1 MLSVMKKRVAI
12 IGAGVSGLAAAI
24 HLDRIAQES
33 GDGNTQIT
41 IFDARRQGG
50 GRTRSYI
57 DRETGDTLD
66 NGQHLLMGC
75 YRDTLEYCGLI
86 GTASQ
91 IDWQETMEIPFFTG
105 PGESHKLRLA
115 KLPSPLHLLYG
126 LVSTDLLSFSEKLAA
141 LRFGQALK
149 SKRSFDGMTCAQL
162 MAQTNQPAS
171 IVTKLWEPM
180 VLAVLN
186 ASVEQ
191 ASAAAFVEAFRLI
204 YFGKRED
211 ASLIFPRIGL
221 SELLVDPA
229 IGLLTARGHELRL
242 GQPVSKISAGL
253 IVSTASGDEEFD
265 AVILAATVGPD
276 ISIPIALPTM
286 EYSPILNAYF
296 WLDGQ
301 VLDFPVTAFIGRDLQ
316 WAFTRPTSFG
326 AQRLA
331 LTVSAAGSLI
341 EKSNEEL
348 TELLWNDLKSLVPAA
363 RDAKLLKAQIIKEK
377 RATPLF
383 TPEAHAARP
392 PTETAIRGLYL
403 AGDIVQNGLPA
414 TIEGAIRNGK
424 KAAEM
429 VSFRD

>member
-1 MLSVMKKRVAI
+1 MTKHVAI
-12 IGAGVSGLAAAI
+12 IGAGVSGLSAAI
-24 HLDRIAQES
+24 HLDRLAGE
-33 GDGNTQIT
+33 NTQIT
-41 IFDARRQGG
+41 IFDARRQAG

-57 DRETGDTLD
+57 DRETQDTLD

-86 GTASQ
+86 GTADQ

-105 PGESHKLRLA
+105 PGESHSLRLA
-115 KLPSPLHLLYG
+115 KLPSPFHLLYG
-126 LVSTDLLSFSEKLAA
+126 LISTGLLSFSEKLAA

-149 SKRSFDGMTCAQL
+149 SKRSFEGMTCAQL
-162 MAQTNQPAS
+162 MAETRQPAS
-171 IVTKLWEPM
+171 LVTKLWEPM

-191 ASAAAFVEAFRLI
+191 ASASAFVEAFRLI
-204 YFGKRED
+204 YFGKRQD
-211 ASLIFPRIGL
+211 ASLIFPKVGL
-221 SELLVDPA
+221 SELLIDPA
-229 IGLLTARGHELRL
+229 VEQLEARGHALRL
-242 GQPVSKISAGL
+242 GQPISKISAGL
-253 IVSTASGDEEFD
+253 VVSTLIDDEEFD

-276 ISIPIALPTM
+276 ISIPIALPTI

-296 WLDGQ
+296 WLDKQ

-316 WAFTRPTSFG
+316 WAFTRPTGFG
-326 AQRLA
+326 GQRLA

-341 EKSNEEL
+341 EKSNQEL
-348 TELLWNDLKSLVPAA
+348 TELLWSDLQALVPAA
-363 RDAKLLKAQIIKEK
+363 RSAKLLKSQIIKEK

-383 TPEAHAARP
+383 TPEADAARP
-392 PTETAIRGLYL
+392 TVETAITGLYL

-424 KAAEM
+424 RAAEM
-429 VSFRD
+429 VASLP